1 MNIKILRLRY
11 SLQLSQNDMALILG
25 ISRSTLV
32 RIERGQISPKADIIK
47 KLSLLSDKEIS
58 YFYNSEDN
66 FIKRIKEIIND
77 NNLSVDDDILLLLI
91 NKIELD
97 IIGDDL

>member
-77 NNLSVDDDILLLLI
+77 NNLIVDDDILLLLI

>member
-25 ISRSTLV
+25 MSRSTLV

>member
-1 MNIKILRLRY
+1 
-11 SLQLSQNDMALILG
+11 MALILG

-32 RIERGQISPKADIIK
+32 RIERGKISPKADIIK
-47 KLSLLSDKEIS
+47 KLSLLSGKEIS

-77 NNLSVDDDILLLLI
+77 NNLSIDDDILLLLI

-97 IIGDDL
+97 IIGDNL

>member
-91 NKIELD
+91 KKIELD
-97 IIGDDL
+97 IIGDNL